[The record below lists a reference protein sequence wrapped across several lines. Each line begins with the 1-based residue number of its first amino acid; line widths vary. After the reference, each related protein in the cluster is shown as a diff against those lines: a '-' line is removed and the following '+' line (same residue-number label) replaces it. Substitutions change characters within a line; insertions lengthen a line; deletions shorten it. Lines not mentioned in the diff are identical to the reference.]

1 MDDNTRHRSRLPMRA
16 RVATTVGGAAATVSR
31 LAGKGDGSVIGGV
44 ISLRLA
50 PDLLSLLAAGRQVV
64 LVTGTNG
71 KTTTTKL
78 ITAALAPLGGEIA
91 SNIYGAN
98 MEAGLTSALT
108 RAPDAR
114 VAVLETDEKYI
125 PAMVRATRPKVVVL
139 LNLSRDQM
147 DRAAEIWLLARRW
160 REALGNAP
168 DCRVVAN
175 ADDPLVAWAAGSA
188 RQVTWVA
195 AGQRWREDSWCCPN
209 CGAHLQRARYDGG
222 AIGGAPGGTGGRPPE
237 GPQRDGD
244 DWSCKECGGRR
255 PPVSWMLYDNE
266 VIDPAGRATRLD
278 LALPGRANRSNAV
291 IALAVAEAFG
301 VRAAQAL
308 RELRQVTSVAGRYTQ
323 VSRRG
328 CDVRLLLAKNPA
340 GWLEALDVIAPAPA
354 QVLLS
359 VNAQG
364 PDGRDTSWL
373 WDVDFRRL
381 RGRNVLVGGE
391 RRLDL
396 AVRLEADEV
405 AFKLVNDIDEAID
418 AARAVAPN
426 LEVLANYTAFQQYRV
441 ALGRVQ

>member
-1 MDDNTRHRSRLPMRA
+1 MDENTRHHSKLPMRA

-91 SNIYGAN
+91 SNVYGAN

-108 RAPDAR
+108 HAPDAR

-125 PAMVRATRPKVVVL
+125 PAVVRATRPKVVVL

-160 REALGNAP
+160 REALGNAQ

-175 ADDPLVAWAAGSA
+175 ADDPLVAWAASSA

-209 CGAHLQRARYDGG
+209 CGAHLQR
-222 AIGGAPGGTGGRPPE
+222 E
-237 GPQRDGD
+237 GD
-244 DWSCKECGGRR
+244 DWSCRECGGRR
-255 PPVSWMLYDNE
+255 PPVSWMLYEDE
-266 VIDPAGRATRLD
+266 VIDPTGRATKLD

-301 VRAAQAL
+301 VHLGQAL
-308 RELRQVTSVAGRYTQ
+308 RELRKVTSVAGRYTQ
-323 VSRRG
+323 VTRRG

-340 GWLEALDVIAPAPA
+340 GWLEALDVIAPPPAP
-354 QVLLS
+354 VLLS

-405 AFKLVNDIDEAID
+405 AVKLVNDIDEAVD
-418 AARAVAPN
+418 AARAFAPN